1 MTTPPTFL
9 VTGATGYLGRHVFEA
24 LSRVL
29 PSARPVAL
37 VRDVRQ
43 WEELDWQQAERPIPA
58 IAGRLDQ
65 PDTFRDDPRLGEL
78 GGIFHLAGEV
88 KHTRRDTEGMRRT
101 NVEGTLAMVRLAAEK
116 KCRLVFVSSSGTVSC
131 FKEPHG
137 AADEEAPFCEET
149 VGTWPYYASKIEAE
163 RGARKLADELG
174 VELVIVRPPVLLG
187 PGDHRFRST
196 NNVMRVLK
204 RRLPFILG
212 GGMHF
217 VDIRDVADAMVR
229 AMVHGSPRPVYH
241 FRGEA
246 TTLDGFFRQVAKE
259 AGYEPS
265 WVTLPKAVSWN
276 LARLNLALGSK
287 LSVLPDPVVVEMGS
301 HFWDVKST
309 YAEEDLGFRNRAPSE
324 TLRDTI
330 AWLREHH
337 PVLNPNAKP
346 IAEHLLH
353 H

>member
-1 MTTPPTFL
+1 MTSKPTFL
-9 VTGATGYLGRHVFEA
+9 VTGATGFLGRHVLEA
-24 LSRVL
+24 LPRIL
-29 PSARPVAL
+29 PDAEAVAL
-37 VRDVRQ
+37 VRDVSQ
-43 WEELDWQQAERPIPA
+43 WEALDWQRADRPIAA
-58 IAGRLDQ
+58 IAGRFDQ
-65 PDTFRDDPRLGEL
+65 PDAWKEDPRLGTL
-78 GGIFHLAGEV
+78 AGIFHLAGEV
-88 KHTRRDTEGMRRT
+88 KHTRRDTEEMRRI
-101 NVEGTLAMVRLAAEK
+101 NVEGTLAMVRLAAAK
-116 KCRLVFVSSSGTVSC
+116 KCRMVFVSTSGTVSC
-131 FKEPHG
+131 FKEQAG
-137 AADEEAPFCEET
+137 AADESAPFCDET

-163 RGARKLADELG
+163 REARKLADELG
-174 VELVIVRPPVLLG
+174 VDLVIVRPPVLLG

-204 RRLPFILG
+204 RKLPFILG

-217 VDIRDVADAMVR
+217 VDIRDVSDAMVR
-229 AMVHGSPRPVYH
+229 AMVHRSPRPVYH

-246 TTLDGFFRQVAKE
+246 TTLDGFFRLVAKE

-265 WVTLPKAVSWN
+265 WVTLPKPVSLT
-276 LARLNLALGSK
+276 LARLNLALGGK

-309 YAEEDLGFRNRAPSE
+309 FAEEELQFRNRPPAE

-337 PVLNPNAKP
+337 PILNPHAKP